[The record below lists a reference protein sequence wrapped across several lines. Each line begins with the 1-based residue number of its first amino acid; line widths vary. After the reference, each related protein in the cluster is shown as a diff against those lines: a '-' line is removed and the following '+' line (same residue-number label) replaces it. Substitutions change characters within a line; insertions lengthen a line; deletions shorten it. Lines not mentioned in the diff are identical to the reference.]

1 MLAFFR
7 GLTEKLKTLFMTDAA
22 LDLEVHVLT
31 RAAERKA
38 DLLRQ
43 AAAFEAESLSLASAE
58 LRQKAGAIDLSHP
71 LASVLPAVEHLT
83 IDAPIAPPLTRP
95 IEAANGSN
103 GHAPSLPVPT
113 VPPKTTNRKPRCK
126 SR

>member
-7 GLTEKLKTLFMTDAA
+7 ALTDRLKALFMTDAA
-22 LDLEVHVLT
+22 LDLEAHVLN

-43 AAAFEAESLSLASAE
+43 AAAFQAEGLTLVAAE
-58 LRQKAGAIDLSHP
+58 LQQQAGAIDLSRP
-71 LASVLPAVEHLT
+71 LARVLPAVEHLT
-83 IDAPIAPPLTRP
+83 I
-95 IEAANGSN
+95 E
-103 GHAPSLPVPT
+103 APSSPQFSELAETPALPEPT
-113 VPPKTTNRKPRCK
+113 IPPRKTNRKPRCK